1 MKNRTAVVSLLFVVI
16 LWWPILYIL
25 ENLGSQPAGLHFWLR
40 VLVGGWPVADWG
52 HPETSAQFTTAVT
65 LALLLRLAP
74 IWLLV
79 DMLIIVMRGARDQT
93 MNIAQSLVLRDR
105 SIKNSILTQF
115 REDEQDHIRRVI
127 DHAFNDGN
135 RVWETQHLVTALGKD
150 GAEKVKK
157 TLNSEVT

>member
-1 MKNRTAVVSLLFVVI
+1 MKNRVAVLSLLFLVVI
-16 LWWPILYIL
+16 WLPALYII
-25 ENLGSQPAGLHFWLR
+25 ENAGQTAGLHFWLR
-40 VLVGGWPVADWG
+40 VLIGGWPAADAR
-52 HPETSAQFTTAVT
+52 HPETSVGFTFAIT
-65 LALLLRLAP
+65 LALLLRLTP
-74 IWLLV
+74 ILLLV
-79 DMLIIVMRGARDQT
+79 EMLVIIMRGAREKS

-150 GAEKVKK
+150 GAEKIKK
-157 TLNSEVT
+157 TLSSDVT